1 MNLAAE
7 KNEIIRWV
15 NSLENPV
22 TIAEINKIRKKEK
35 FYFEKEWKEGMS
47 ISEARKK
54 SAEFIK
60 SLPWK
65 E

>member
-7 KNEIIRWV
+7 KNEIIKWV
-15 NSLENPV
+15 NSLENHV

-54 SAEFIK
+54 SR
-60 SLPWK
+60 
-65 E
+65 